1 MSARHKIIGT
11 KYNTLRCDR
20 TTLIFYIIL
29 YYIILYFSVIFNI
42 YVKLYYIL
50 FNRTHSLMDTFTDE
64 RLYVSVNMGTVW
76 NEELTTARRTGI
88 DWTAELEPGQ

>member
-1 MSARHKIIGT
+1 
-11 KYNTLRCDR
+11 
-20 TTLIFYIIL
+20 
-29 YYIILYFSVIFNI
+29 
-42 YVKLYYIL
+42 
-50 FNRTHSLMDTFTDE
+50 MDTFTDE